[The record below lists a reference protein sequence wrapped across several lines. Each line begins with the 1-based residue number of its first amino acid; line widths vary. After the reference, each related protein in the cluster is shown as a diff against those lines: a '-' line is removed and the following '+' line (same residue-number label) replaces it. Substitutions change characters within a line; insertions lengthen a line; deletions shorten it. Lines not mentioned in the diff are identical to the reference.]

1 MRHKPRLKGPR
12 AARVGRGASER
23 PKQQVPT
30 LKELIEQVTP
40 ENRYQETPSGSER
53 RKESVDR

>member
-1 MRHKPRLKGPR
+1 MRHKPRLKGPL
-12 AARVGRGASER
+12 AARVGRVTSER

-30 LKELIEQVTP
+30 LKELIEQITP